1 MEVAIDA
8 DPFVRESDG
17 TITIG
22 SMSEKYIDAYEKL
35 YNFVYQN
42 DNVVSLNTHDDGTY
56 LTATYFGEGRF
67 GMTVNFL
74 KNTELIRDMN
84 DDFGIVPMPK
94 YDESQEKYLCSLGTS
109 ISVLLV
115 PQTTKDVALTS
126 KVMEALCYYSYND
139 VVPKYYEVALKE
151 KYSRDEE
158 IKEMLT
164 IIRDGATMSFSMFNG
179 QLIGQPL
186 PSMNFTTGDK
196 YTEPG
201 QLASAYAKNVTSVE
215 TKLETVL
222 EKYGALE

>member
-94 YDESQEKYLCSLGTS
+94 SEK
-109 ISVLLV
+109 
-115 PQTTKDVALTS
+115 
-126 KVMEALCYYSYND
+126 
-139 VVPKYYEVALKE
+139 
-151 KYSRDEE
+151 
-158 IKEMLT
+158 
-164 IIRDGATMSFSMFNG
+164 
-179 QLIGQPL
+179 
-186 PSMNFTTGDK
+186 
-196 YTEPG
+196 
-201 QLASAYAKNVTSVE
+201 
-215 TKLETVL
+215 
-222 EKYGALE
+222 